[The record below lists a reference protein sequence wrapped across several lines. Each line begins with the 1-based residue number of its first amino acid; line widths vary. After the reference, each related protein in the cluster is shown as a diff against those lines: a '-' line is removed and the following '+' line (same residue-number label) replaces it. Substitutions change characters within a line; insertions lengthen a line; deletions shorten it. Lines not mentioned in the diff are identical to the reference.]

1 MDRRLQIVL
10 DAHDPLALG
19 RFWAEALGYVREPPP
34 EGFASWEETLR
45 AWGLPEERWNDAN
58 AIVDPDGVGPR
69 IYLQKVPEDKTAKNR
84 VHLDVG
90 VPGPGSRPGERHLE
104 AVRARAAELEALG
117 ATRVEEFDDELQ
129 GSWVVMQDPEGNE
142 FCVV

>member
-1 MDRRLQIVL
+1 MDRRLQIVV
-10 DAHDPLALG
+10 DAQDPLALG
-19 RFWAEALGYVREPPP
+19 RFWEAALGYVRESPP
-34 EGFASWEETLR
+34 EGFATWEDTLR

-69 IYLQKVPEDKTAKNR
+69 IYLQKVPEGKTAKNR

-90 VPGPGSRPGERHLE
+90 VPGVAGAPGERQPE

-117 ATRVEEFDDELQ
+117 ATRVREFDEEMQ
-129 GSWVVMQDPEGNE
+129 GFWIVMQDPEGNE

>member
-19 RFWAEALGYVREPPP
+19 RFWAVALGYVRESPP
-34 EGFASWEETLR
+34 EGFDTWEDTLR

-58 AIVDPDGVGPR
+58 AIVDPDGAGPR
-69 IYLQKVPEDKTAKNR
+69 VYLQKVPEGKTAKNR

-90 VPGPGSRPGERHLE
+90 VPGAERPPGEGHRE

-117 ATRVEEFDDELQ
+117 AARVRELDDELQ
-129 GSWVVMQDPEGNE
+129 GFWIVMQDPEGNE
-142 FCVV
+142 FCIV